1 MQNKVVYF
9 LKYILRINFNV
20 LIVKLLYVSVLSEKK
35 RAIS

>member
-9 LKYILRINFNV
+9 LKYILCRDFNALIIRV
-20 LIVKLLYVSVLSEKK
+20 LYMLVLSGKK

>member
-9 LKYILRINFNV
+9 LKYILCRDFNALIIRV
-20 LIVKLLYVSVLSEKK
+20 LCVSVLSEKK

>member
-20 LIVKLLYVSVLSEKK
+20 LIVKLLCVSVLSEKK

>member
-9 LKYILRINFNV
+9 LKYILCRDFNA
-20 LIVKLLYVSVLSEKK
+20 LIISLLYVSVLSEKK